1 MLSNASER
9 SNNTKAVTHLRSI
22 ASRARSD
29 VKILSVS
36 VKCRFLFPLWC
47 PQRQFLLVVYSVNW
61 FKATRSHILD
71 RAGNND
77 TGLFSLATSKSPP
90 SYGIGTI
97 SDSFHGEG
105 NTDVKSE
112 LFMIS
117 VKIGRIAGRSSFTTA
132 ICNLSFPGALF
143 EGNDCTILLI
153 SKEVAALNWNSPSSG
168 IKLTGISWCEV
179 GRPLTGARVLCQWWQ
194 IIDARGNYRCRK
206 KSPWSQFP

>member
-1 MLSNASER
+1 MPRKDLIIPRQWLTCDPLPPGLDLTSKYWVSLSNA
-9 SNNTKAVTHLRSI
+9 
-22 ASRARSD
+22 
-29 VKILSVS
+29 VS
-36 VKCRFLFPLWC
+36 YSHSGVHRDSF
-47 PQRQFLLVVYSVNW
+47 FLLNW
-61 FKATRSHILD
+61 FKATHSHILD

>member
-1 MLSNASER
+1 MPRKDLIIPRQWHTCDPLPPGLDLTSKYWVSLSNA
-9 SNNTKAVTHLRSI
+9 
-22 ASRARSD
+22 
-29 VKILSVS
+29 VS
-36 VKCRFLFPLWC
+36 YSHSGVHRDSF
-47 PQRQFLLVVYSVNW
+47 FLLNW

-90 SYGIGTI
+90 SFGIGTI

>member
-1 MLSNASER
+1 MPRKDLIIPRQWLTCDPLPPGLDLTSKYWVSLSNA
-9 SNNTKAVTHLRSI
+9 
-22 ASRARSD
+22 
-29 VKILSVS
+29 VS
-36 VKCRFLFPLWC
+36 YSHSGVHRDSF
-47 PQRQFLLVVYSVNW
+47 FLLNW
-61 FKATRSHILD
+61 FKATHSHILD

-77 TGLFSLATSKSPP
+77 TGLFSLATSGSPP
-90 SYGIGTI
+90 SFGIGTI

-153 SKEVAALNWNSPSSG
+153 SKEVAARNWNSPSSG